1 MAYGPVNVSTDNEL
15 TKEEILNKINVL
27 DIEHG
32 GTGKATK
39 KEAFY
44 NLAFLGNNPISSTNE
59 DTTQKWSELGSGYA
73 WFYTNGLMINQP
85 YSYMFV
91 ISYYNKDSNSIF
103 QIGSEQTSGTV
114 YYRTGN
120 SSGWLMNWT
129 PLLSTKG
136 GTMSGQ
142 IYMNNQGIIFNKDA
156 DWGNGNYFS
165 INAENDSLKLQMRRN
180 GVNRLFYFN
189 DNATTIDK
197 ALQMWWYDDGK
208 EHSSRFFG
216 EHNTSLL
223 ATTIQNLIDKGEI
236 HMEKQY
242 IISDSGMTTET
253 FANNVSCIG
262 LQDDSVKVL
271 GKFIPQHDGTILVQ
285 TKATNSSDARELS
298 LYYTAMH
305 TGSRYGGF
313 DRYRAKNSGIVN
325 TAISQK
331 ATMFFDNVKIPA
343 GTILTGKYSFLIYE
357 SVELNSWA
365 KKQTSYSYMVLT
377 VQKNRPVTFYCD
389 SSNSFSDSGLTNIT
403 LQIMYKVV

>member
-208 EHSSRFFG
+208 EHSSRFF
-216 EHNTSLL
+216 
-223 ATTIQNLIDKGEI
+223 
-236 HMEKQY
+236 
-242 IISDSGMTTET
+242 
-253 FANNVSCIG
+253 
-262 LQDDSVKVL
+262 
-271 GKFIPQHDGTILVQ
+271 
-285 TKATNSSDARELS
+285 
-298 LYYTAMH
+298 
-305 TGSRYGGF
+305 
-313 DRYRAKNSGIVN
+313 
-325 TAISQK
+325 
-331 ATMFFDNVKIPA
+331 
-343 GTILTGKYSFLIYE
+343 
-357 SVELNSWA
+357 
-365 KKQTSYSYMVLT
+365 
-377 VQKNRPVTFYCD
+377 
-389 SSNSFSDSGLTNIT
+389 
-403 LQIMYKVV
+403 